1 MLICDEIQEELQACK
16 LKRKHKNI
24 FKIMRC
30 SIIFYIKSVHVYKY
44 TCLHIKVYV
53 SKAIDFVILRLVPV
67 TLGVDF
73 SY

>member
-44 TCLHIKVYV
+44 IYMLTY
-53 SKAIDFVILRLVPV
+53 
-67 TLGVDF
+67 
-73 SY
+73 